1 MLNILAG
8 LGAILFI
15 ICLEGLIVYVSESS
29 GEKNKDL

>member
-15 ICLEGLIVYVSESS
+15 IFLEGLIVYVSETFR
-29 GEKNKDL
+29 EKNKYL